1 MVSPPKFL
9 NQFSPVKRGS
19 WGMLLN
25 TFVKSKKITSV
36 ALKANQIHVI
46 YLASPGFK
54 MLAQGSSC
62 AYLQS
67 GHLAAEKF

>member
-36 ALKANQIHVI
+36 ALKANQII